1 MVVMKKVGI
10 FLVFLVL
17 LSGSI
22 FLMLK
27 HDDKDKI
34 DDLKVDNQDTVNN
47 LIIKDEIEKKV
58 EDKLKEMTLDQ
69 KIAQMLVIDHRDTKT
84 YDELYREFRNYMP
97 GGFILFKENM
107 DTYLKTK
114 SLIENL
120 KGYNDIP
127 LIIGMDQEGGLV
139 QRLKYIKD
147 VQVTDVPYMYYLGQ
161 TNDESLAYDVGRV
174 MAEELRTIG
183 VNVVFSPDID
193 VYSNPD
199 NTVIGKRSF
208 GSDYLLVS
216 KMANSLARG
225 LEDTGVI
232 PTYKHFPGH
241 GDTATDSHK
250 DLPIINKSYAE
261 LQNLEL
267 QTFKRAI
274 DNNAKLIMVGHIA
287 LPEVTGD
294 NTPASL
300 SKVLITDILKN
311 EMNYEGLV
319 ITDAL
324 NMKALTNSYTAEE
337 IVIKAVEAG
346 VDILLMPGD
355 VKSTIDYVKN
365 NISEERIEESVKK
378 ILIFKY
384 KYLSNYE
391 LLDREYLGSKEHKE
405 IISKIPLD

>member
-58 EDKLKEMTLDQ
+58 EDKLSEMTLDQ

-147 VQVTDVPYMYYLGQ
+147 VQVTDIPYMYYLGQ

-337 IVIKAVEAG
+337 IVTKAVEAG

-365 NISEERIEESVKK
+365 NISVERIEESVKK

-391 LLDREYLGSKEHKE
+391 LLDREYLGSEEHKE